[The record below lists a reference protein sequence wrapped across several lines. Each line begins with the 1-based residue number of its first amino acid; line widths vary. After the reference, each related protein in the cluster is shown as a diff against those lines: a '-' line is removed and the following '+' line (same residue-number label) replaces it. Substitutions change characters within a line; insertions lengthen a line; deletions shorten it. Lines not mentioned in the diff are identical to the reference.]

1 MRILAIANETTM
13 QTMHLIRFLF
23 TRRLRIPATTVSHW
37 TNNFSRRDSN
47 KWKSDVQ
54 FFPCMSVTPAT
65 PPINATKFTFG
76 HSSQF
81 LAIFHSQICNR
92 RKPFLTEK
100 QKSKKKE
107 LHIYMNCPPYF
118 LHCLCLCFL
127 CSTNI
132 LWLRYFHFSPEN
144 LLSFSQLA
152 PLLRLLL
159 LLRIFSYF
167 PSFFI
172 LSVDFR
178 CSQCA
183 RCWHER
189 SERKLWMLSFVFW
202 PNNIG
207 GKWTVGCVVCGAFT
221 QRCVDVCALVIC
233 FPRTLTTHTHPK
245 WKSDV
250 GRCVRVQSRK
260 MSWLDFFKWHPVELI
275 SIFHLTLASMH

>member
-100 QKSKKKE
+100 QKSKKKRTAHLHE
-107 LHIYMNCPPYF
+107 LSAI
-118 LHCLCLCFL
+118 
-127 CSTNI
+127 
-132 LWLRYFHFSPEN
+132 FSPLFMPV
-144 LLSFSQLA
+144 LLVLDEYIMTALFSLFT
-152 PLLRLLL
+152 RKSTLLL
-159 LLRIFSYF
+159 ATSASSSTSSSSSYF
-167 PSFFI
+167 FLFPVVFHSLGRF
-172 LSVDFR
+172 SVLTM
-178 CSQCA
+178 C
-183 RCWHER
+183 
-189 SERKLWMLSFVFW
+189 
-202 PNNIG
+202 
-207 GKWTVGCVVCGAFT
+207 TVLAWT
-221 QRCVDVCALVIC
+221 QRA
-233 FPRTLTTHTHPK
+233 
-245 WKSDV
+245 
-250 GRCVRVQSRK
+250 
-260 MSWLDFFKWHPVELI
+260 
-275 SIFHLTLASMH
+275 